1 MGRPEDVDQ
10 GQSQPRREFER
21 RLPRRPSER
30 RQEPSR
36 SRPQRDDEERRSMG
50 RCRADVDTRRRLAKV
65 HRYDRPCR
73 PERLRLLGRFG
84 SLERVGHYGLRAALP
99 RKRPFPIAAALLDSR
114 REDAGKDP
122 QGEYQLRQVGGR
134 GLCNRYAGQCH
145 RLRLRQGGYPAY
157 RGRLRPADIGLR
169 PLELFADDHRLAER
183 GDGVQP
189 LRAGLRLD
197 VGTDQGVRETGADR
211 EDRTLRQS
219 GLAMDARI
227 DARQDRS
234 CGQHQTRQGEI
245 DAEDRRHCS
254 LDHGTRGVDDGT
266 DR

>member
-1 MGRPEDVDQ
+1 M
-10 GQSQPRREFER
+10 
-21 RLPRRPSER
+21 
-30 RQEPSR
+30 
-36 SRPQRDDEERRSMG
+36 
-50 RCRADVDTRRRLAKV
+50 DTRRRLAKV

-73 PERLRLLGRFG
+73 PERLRMLGRFG
-84 SLERVGHYGLRAALP
+84 SFERVGHYGLRAALP
-99 RKRPFPIAAALLDSR
+99 RERLFPVAAALLDSR
-114 REDAGKDP
+114 IEDAGEDP

-134 GLCNRYAGQCH
+134 GICNRYAGQCH
-145 RLRLRQGGYPAY
+145 
-157 RGRLRPADIGLR
+157 RLRPADIGLR

-189 LRAGLRLD
+189 LRTGLRLD
-197 VGTDQGVRETGADR
+197 VGADQGVRETGADR

-245 DAEDRRHCS
+245 DAEDRRHRR

-266 DR
+266 GQ